1 MAGVMRRFGL
11 MVAVVAWPLASFADE
26 KPVLDRLMEALRIA
40 DTIAV
45 MREEGRAYGEDVAA
59 DMLPNVNSDSWEKT
73 VMRIHDPDR
82 MQRVIRQGFQEALTK
97 PQMQAVIDFYSRD
110 PGAEI
115 VALEISA
122 RHAFLEPEIE
132 EQARARY
139 AAGHADESRLRA
151 QVDQMIAESDLIER
165 NVSGAMNSTMM
176 FYRGMMDG
184 GELEMTEQ
192 DMLADLWSQ
201 EEAFRSDAENWLGG
215 FLMMAYDPLPSD
227 DLDKFLGF
235 WRADAGR
242 AFNSAMFKSFDR
254 MYEDLSYLMGQAVAQ
269 HMQSE
274 KL

>member
-1 MAGVMRRFGL
+1 MAGVMHRFGL
-11 MVAVVAWPLASFADE
+11 IAAVVVWPLASFAE
-26 KPVLDRLMEALRIA
+26 EAPVLDRLMEVSRIA
-40 DTIAV
+40 DTIEI
-45 MREEGRAYGEDVAA
+45 MREEGRGYGEDVAA
-59 DMLPNVNSDSWEKT
+59 EMLPGADRDSWESA

-82 MQRVIRQGFQEALTK
+82 MQRVIRRGFDEALTE
-97 PQMQAVIDFYSRD
+97 PQMQAVIDFYGSD
-110 PGAEI
+110 LGAEI

-122 RHAFLEPEIE
+122 RRAFLEPGIE

-139 AAGHADESRLRA
+139 SEDHPDDSRLRG
-151 QVDQMIAESDLIER
+151 QVDQMMAESDLIER

-184 GELEMTEQ
+184 GELEMTQ
-192 DMLADLWSQ
+192 SDMLADLWSQ
-201 EEAFRSDAENWLGG
+201 EETFRRDSENWLGA
-215 FLMMAYDPLPSD
+215 FLMMAYDPLSSE
-227 DLDKFLGF
+227 DLDKFLAF
-235 WRADAGR
+235 WRADTGR